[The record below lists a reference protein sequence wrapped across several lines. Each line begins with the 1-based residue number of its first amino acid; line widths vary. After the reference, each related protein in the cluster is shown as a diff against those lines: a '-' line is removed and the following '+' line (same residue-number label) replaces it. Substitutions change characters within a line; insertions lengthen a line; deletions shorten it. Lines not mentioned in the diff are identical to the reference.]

1 MTLSSQEA
9 RQLTENKH
17 WPNLSPL
24 SGHSSLHRAWWPP
37 CRWQSLSSQRSV
49 PSGSPLVTLSII
61 YFIIASFASL
71 MQKILF
77 ECFCSYDNPKQI
89 SLTCH
94 FCIPSWKYLWPR
106 VVNHFN
112 PGDMFFFC
120 TIFYF
125 GSFIFTPTQETY
137 QCLPNLA
144 TSDSILMLTLVHF
157 LHSKFLEGIRSQ
169 WVVIVLFYH
178 FKSWSLCKIK

>member
-9 RQLTENKH
+9 RQVTENKH

-61 YFIIASFASL
+61 YFIASFASL

-77 ECFCSYDNPKQI
+77 QYFCSYDNLKQI
-89 SLTCH
+89 SFTCH
-94 FCIPSWKYLWPR
+94 FCIPSWKCLWPR
-106 VVNHFN
+106 VVNHFY
-112 PGDMFFFC
+112 PGDMFFSALSFTLDPLFSLQPRKPTSACQTWLPQTAFSCWPWSISC
-120 TIFYF
+120 TQ
-125 GSFIFTPTQETY
+125 SFWKEFTPSE
-137 QCLPNLA
+137 L
-144 TSDSILMLTLVHF
+144 
-157 LHSKFLEGIRSQ
+157 
-169 WVVIVLFYH
+169 W
-178 FKSWSLCKIK
+178 